1 MAVADYYSR
10 GALAAAQVLSGFDEA
25 RFRTK
30 LEETPIG
37 VASDETIDRP
47 EGQALVELLVRL
59 LARLYPRLAFLGPRE
74 AIRDLTVLA
83 KTINPAIEITSGATV
98 GVSIGE
104 VKSPF
109 ETTFYA
115 GAVGWDALISAR
127 RVQSIGDSEN
137 PFGAA
142 AAACLA
148 AANVFR
154 RVFLPDWKQRV
165 DDGLRFSAWSLDRV
179 DRATRTR
186 QRPWRLSKDAV
197 LVGVGAVG
205 NAALWVLARAPLTG
219 TLHIVDNQDIEL
231 SNLQRYVLAARGD
244 EGRSKVELGSSWPTA
259 GLAVVEHKQSLAQ
272 FLSAHGYTWDYF
284 LLGLDSTRDRRS
296 AQAAL
301 PRWIGNAWTQPGDLG
316 VSTHPR
322 FGEDGACVACLYLP
336 TGPLK
341 NEDELIAAALCV
353 PQLLIEVRT
362 LLYTGAPLQHAFLEA
377 VAGAVNR
384 PVEVLS
390 QFEGRSIR
398 ELYVEGFCGGA
409 VIPMGEA
416 GHPPEDLHVPLAH
429 QSALAGILLG
439 ATLVRS
445 SLSGD
450 PLISTATRVDVLRS
464 VGTQLSQPIRASH
477 DGRCLCDDP
486 VFREQYALKYRR

>member
-1 MAVADYYSR
+1 
-10 GALAAAQVLSGFDEA
+10 
-25 RFRTK
+25 
-30 LEETPIG
+30 
-37 VASDETIDRP
+37 
-47 EGQALVELLVRL
+47 
-59 LARLYPRLAFLGPRE
+59 
-74 AIRDLTVLA
+74 
-83 KTINPAIEITSGATV
+83 
-98 GVSIGE
+98 
-104 VKSPF
+104 
-109 ETTFYA
+109 
-115 GAVGWDALISAR
+115 
-127 RVQSIGDSEN
+127 
-137 PFGAA
+137 
-142 AAACLA
+142 
-148 AANVFR
+148 
-154 RVFLPDWKQRV
+154 
-165 DDGLRFSAWSLDRV
+165 
-179 DRATRTR
+179 
-186 QRPWRLSKDAV
+186 
-197 LVGVGAVG
+197 
-205 NAALWVLARAPLTG
+205 
-219 TLHIVDNQDIEL
+219 
-231 SNLQRYVLAARGD
+231 
-244 EGRSKVELGSSWPTA
+244 
-259 GLAVVEHKQSLAQ
+259 
-272 FLSAHGYTWDYF
+272 
-284 LLGLDSTRDRRS
+284 
-296 AQAAL
+296 
-301 PRWIGNAWTQPGDLG
+301 